1 MLISVL
7 STMLIF
13 RPHRPL
19 SHHGDKVQSV
29 YHNYGEINQK
39 QYLHGLDFKK
49 MILVKHSSSC
59 SMDLK
64 FLEIIEVNALFCGRL
79 NLYYTRTIHANY
91 NYISISGCLEKYFL
105 IVSIAA

>member
-1 MLISVL
+1 MAEGRWDQSQRAQNLTWTTIQEL
-7 STMLIF
+7 SKT
-13 RPHRPL
+13 
-19 SHHGDKVQSV
+19 S
-29 YHNYGEINQK
+29 GEINQK